1 MIRTVIALFVPVVTG
16 LAADAIWASSELTDE
31 RIRQLNQMLIHDC
44 GSCHGL
50 TLNGGLGPALT
61 PAAMQGKPTE
71 TIRQT
76 IVNGRKGTPM
86 PPFGSMLSGQEIDW
100 LVDAIKDGI
109 TRGD

>member
-1 MIRTVIALFVPVVTG
+1 MIRTVITLFVPL
-16 LAADAIWASSELTDE
+16 LAGIATDPLWASSELTDE

-86 PPFGSMLSGQEIDW
+86 PPFGSMLTGQEIDW